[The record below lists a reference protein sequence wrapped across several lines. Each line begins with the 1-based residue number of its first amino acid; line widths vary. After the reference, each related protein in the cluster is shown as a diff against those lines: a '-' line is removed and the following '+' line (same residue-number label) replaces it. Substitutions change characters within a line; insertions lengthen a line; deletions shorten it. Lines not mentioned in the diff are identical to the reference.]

1 MQVLGS
7 VLGWILLAVQPQRG
21 DFMEGNN
28 IVILIKYIFSS
39 FLRTYVDN
47 VFNLENLFDD
57 HASGEL
63 VASTTTNHVVGC
75 NIGQIHQRAGYKDI
89 TPSLMHIT
97 VY

>member
-1 MQVLGS
+1 MRVLGS
-7 VLGWILLAVQPQRG
+7 VLGWILLAIQPQR
-21 DFMEGNN
+21 DSMEGN

-89 TPSLMHIT
+89 SP
-97 VY
+97 

>member
-1 MQVLGS
+1 MRVLGS

-39 FLRTYVDN
+39 YVDN

-57 HASGEL
+57 HTSGEL

-89 TPSLMHIT
+89 SP
-97 VY
+97 

>member
-1 MQVLGS
+1 MRVLGS
-7 VLGWILLAVQPQRG
+7 VFGWILLAIQPQRG

-39 FLRTYVDN
+39 YVDN

-89 TPSLMHIT
+89 SP
-97 VY
+97 